1 MITRTDLLKQ
11 LHKAEN
17 SEESVIIVITG
28 HLSQAIR
35 DSKLKSEDKTKI
47 LELLQRLSNDSI
59 GHKLIILD
67 LIQSVKEADI
77 DVY

>member
-17 SEESVIIVITG
+17 SEESVIIIITG
-28 HLSQAIR
+28 HLSQAIHN
-35 DSKLKSEDKTKI
+35 SKLKSEEQTKI
-47 LELLQRLSNDSI
+47 IELMQKLSNDSV
-59 GHKLIILD
+59 GHKAIILD
-67 LIQSVKEADI
+67 LIQSIKESDR

>member
-1 MITRTDLLKQ
+1 MITRTDLLKE
-11 LHKAEN
+11 LNKAEH
-17 SEESVIIVITG
+17 SEESVIIIITG

-35 DSKLKSEDKTKI
+35 QSNLKSEEKTKI
-47 LELLQRLSNDSI
+47 LELLQKLSNDSI
-59 GHKLIILD
+59 GHNVTILD

>member
-17 SEESVIIVITG
+17 SEESVIIIITG
-28 HLSQAIR
+28 HLSQAIHN
-35 DSKLKSEDKTKI
+35 SKLKSEEQTKI
-47 LELLQRLSNDSI
+47 IELMQKLSNVSV
-59 GHKLIILD
+59 GHKAIILD
-67 LIQSVKEADI
+67 LIQSIKESDR